1 MSLGWIL
8 FLIATC
14 TQSHAA
20 PLRLL
25 HLLLSSQL
33 DSPDLRFETEFSDT
47 FEAEVVPEEHLI
59 RSKLRSLA
67 AADQRKNIGP
77 KHHFHDADAAVKL

>member
-1 MSLGWIL
+1 MPPPQFDPS
-8 FLIATC
+8 
-14 TQSHAA
+14 
-20 PLRLL
+20 L
-25 HLLLSSQL
+25 HLLLPSQL

-47 FEAEVVPEEHLI
+47 FEAEVVPEEHLV